1 MTDTGA
7 RTIAA
12 GVPDR
17 TARLALAALFAGA
30 LGISFAPIF
39 VRLSEAGPSATAFWR
54 MTLALPLLWLWTG
67 QAGSGDASGRQALSS
82 RPETLRDRLAL
93 SGAGLFIA
101 CDLLLWHLS
110 ILKTSVANATL
121 LGNLAPIFVALGS
134 WLLFGQRFSPVF
146 LAGLATAVCGA
157 VVLMGASFT
166 LDPANLAGDAL
177 GLGAALFYAGYLLSV
192 GRLRARFTTSSVMI
206 WTGLSAAP
214 VLLAAA
220 LLAGETLAPATL
232 SGWAVLLGLA
242 FLAHAGGQ
250 GLITQ
255 AMAHL
260 PAAFS
265 SVALLLQPVGA
276 AFLAFLLLG
285 ETLRPAQ
292 AAGAAIVLGGILL
305 AHRGL

>member
-1 MTDTGA
+1 MTDTGV

-17 TARLALAALFAGA
+17 TTRLALAALFAGA

-67 QAGSGDASGRQALSS
+67 QAGSGGAAGRQVLSS

-93 SGAGLFIA
+93 AAAGLFIA

-157 VVLMGASFT
+157 AVLMGASFT
-166 LDPANLAGDAL
+166 LDPASLAGDAL

-192 GRLRARFTTSSVMI
+192 GRLRARFTTSAVMI

-276 AFLAFLLLG
+276 AFLAFLLLD
-285 ETLRPAQ
+285 ETLRPVQ

-305 AHRGL
+305 AHRGR